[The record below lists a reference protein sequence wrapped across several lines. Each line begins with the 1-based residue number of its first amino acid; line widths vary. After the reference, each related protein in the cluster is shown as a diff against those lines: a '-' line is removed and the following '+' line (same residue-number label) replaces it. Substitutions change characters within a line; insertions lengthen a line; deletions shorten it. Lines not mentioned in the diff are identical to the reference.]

1 MRENLE
7 WLARASN
14 WAKFDVTAAL
24 GLVHKGSLRNG
35 YRIVKPYLPGGPAP
49 SKYSEGGALY
59 ALGLIHSGK
68 KQGIEEELKAGLSED
83 SDPVV
88 QHGAA
93 LGFGVSAVAS
103 HSDGESPSQLE
114 SGTFGS

>member
-1 MRENLE
+1 MRQNLE

-24 GLVHKGSLRNG
+24 GVVHKGSLKNG

-49 SKYSEGGALY
+49 SKFSEGGALY
-59 ALGLIHSGK
+59 ALGLIYAGRKQLIEDKLK
-68 KQGIEEELKAGLSED
+68 KGLSED
-83 SDPVV
+83 SDPIV

-93 LGFGVSAVAS
+93 LGLGVCAVGTYNEGKS
-103 HSDGESPSQLE
+103 RL
-114 SGTFGS
+114 SGRH